1 MVSLWDTV
9 RSPTISPSL
18 PMSLWKQRS
27 SRLITAPRRIIRCDH
42 RIQRW
47 KSFTQWVSLTFL
59 KRAQTV
65 GSLFYWR
72 YKWLLLSKSKVLP
85 TLKLWWTENKQAQF
99 MKKYNFHLHVTPLS
113 WGQLQQHWWW
123 TYPSRGKQG
132 FLQILFYLLQS
143 AVLSVLIQSA
153 ISLTIKPDV
162 RRHGPSTGTESMPF
176 RKCRIKIKK
185 IPRKLRYADVWNS
198 QSFIGKLLFFWVPF
212 IFVTSK
218 EMLF

>member
-132 FLQILFYLLQS
+132 FLQILFLFTPVSCAECIDSISYFLNHKTRCAPS
-143 AVLSVLIQSA
+143 RPIYRDWINA
-153 ISLTIKPDV
+153 I
-162 RRHGPSTGTESMPF
+162 
-176 RKCRIKIKK
+176 
-185 IPRKLRYADVWNS
+185 
-198 QSFIGKLLFFWVPF
+198 
-212 IFVTSK
+212 
-218 EMLF
+218 